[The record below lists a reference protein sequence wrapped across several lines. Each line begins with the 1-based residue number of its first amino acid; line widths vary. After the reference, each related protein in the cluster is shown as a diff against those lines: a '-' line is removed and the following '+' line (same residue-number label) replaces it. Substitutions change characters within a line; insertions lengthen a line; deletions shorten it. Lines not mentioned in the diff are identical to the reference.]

1 MQKREVNGQQWQ
13 GESWFKVIQT
23 GSSTTMAK
31 APPQQPTTRK
41 FYPQARGKQEQQPTP
56 PARMQRLIGKQRGL
70 PKVSQSIPPPQMA
83 QSNHDYWYRAGHL
96 WKRVRN
102 VPRTELYVPQQD
114 DNGPDVTR
122 LLPARQTIIKP
133 TSEERGCLYEDDW
146 TKAGNQ
152 QSTQQWTGSTNFEED
167 ISYKY
172 GYIEDDA
179 QETQQATRAKATP
192 ASKQPTPQERM
203 EHNLAHLPY
212 RTWCPICTKSKG
224 RADNHPQQQQQS
236 RQPVVQADF
245 TYIKA
250 CGDKQVIPVLTAIN
264 AEAGGAMAVQAQD
277 K

>member
-56 PARMQRLIGKQRGL
+56 PARLQRLIGKQPGL

-83 QSNHDYWYRAGHL
+83 QSNHDYRYRAGHL

-152 QSTQQWTGSTNFEED
+152 QSTRQWTGSTNFEED

-179 QETQQATRAKATP
+179 QETQQATRAKAIP
-192 ASKQPTPQERM
+192 ASKQPTPRERM

-236 RQPVVQADF
+236 R
-245 TYIKA
+245 
-250 CGDKQVIPVLTAIN
+250 
-264 AEAGGAMAVQAQD
+264 
-277 K
+277 